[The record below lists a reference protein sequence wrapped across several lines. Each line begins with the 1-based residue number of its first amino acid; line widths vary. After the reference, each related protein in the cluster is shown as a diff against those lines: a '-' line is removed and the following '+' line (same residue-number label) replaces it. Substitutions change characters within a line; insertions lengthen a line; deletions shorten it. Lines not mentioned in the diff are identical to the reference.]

1 MSGVALK
8 PRKRIRHEILSL
20 VPLAVVA
27 GALFFAFPFATLGM
41 KRPDNA
47 VEPTGN
53 SSCVYVE
60 LTDEEE
66 SWAMSIVRSGIS
78 TDVRSVRD
86 LRADLSLSIIPEREH
101 SFVMDVNDRKRARE
115 HRNNLSSG
123 INAGFRTRSDTAC
136 RRPRDG
142 KRFFKR
148 RNAETHRLK
157 GKPK

>member
-101 SFVMDVNDRKRARE
+101 SFVMDVNDRKRARD
-115 HRNNLSSG
+115 LSKPNIEIISLPKSMRDSEPVQIQPAADPG
-123 INAGFRTRSDTAC
+123 TGNAFS
-136 RRPRDG
+136 
-142 KRFFKR
+142 K
-148 RNAETHRLK
+148 EEMLK
-157 GKPK
+157 LID

>member
-47 VEPTGN
+47 VGPTGN
-53 SSCVYVE
+53 PSCVYVE

-101 SFVMDVNDRKRARE
+101 SFVMDVNDRKRASD
-115 HRNNLSSG
+115 LSKPNIEIISLPESMRDSEPVQIQPAADPG
-123 INAGFRTRSDTAC
+123 TGNAFS
-136 RRPRDG
+136 
-142 KRFFKR
+142 K
-148 RNAETHRLK
+148 EEMLK
-157 GKPK
+157 LID